1 MSCRQKGTVQ
11 DLTQISDEALQQRSQ
26 HGEYAA
32 SAELIVR
39 YTPSVL
45 YYAERYCYLGLEKED
60 LMQEGMIAL
69 LSAIRTYREDG
80 GASFRTYASRCISNG
95 LAKVAAY
102 SSGHGISP
110 GADHSA
116 GWQAGEV
123 SAPSRDEP
131 EEVVIRQEQ
140 SLDRSHR
147 MRSELSDYERPVPQ
161 LLLDGCS
168 YAQIAGRL
176 GRTVKLVDRVLGR
189 ARQAAPGAD
198 RSGLN
203 CFLFLSS

>member
-26 HGEYAA
+26 RGEYAA

-95 LAKVAAY
+95 LAKVAA
-102 SSGHGISP
+102 SQLRARNIP
-110 GADHSA
+110 LALTTPLDE
-116 GWQAGEV
+116 AGEV

-131 EEVVIRQEQ
+131 EEIVIRQEQ

-147 MRSELSDYERPVPQ
+147 MRSELSDYELACLQ

-176 GRTVKLVDRVLGR
+176 GRTVKSVDRALGR
-189 ARQAAPGAD
+189 ARQKLRRALTDPV
-198 RSGLN
+198 
-203 CFLFLSS
+203 

>member
-1 MSCRQKGTVQ
+1 MSCQQKGTVQ

-95 LAKVAAY
+95 LAKVAA
-102 SSGHGISP
+102 SQLRARNIP
-110 GADHSA
+110 LALTTPLDE
-116 GWQAGEV
+116 AGEV

-131 EEVVIRQEQ
+131 EEIVIRQEQ

-147 MRSELSDYERPVPQ
+147 MRSELSDYELACLQ

-176 GRTVKLVDRVLGR
+176 GRTVKSVDRALGR
-189 ARQAAPGAD
+189 ARQKLRRALTD
-198 RSGLN
+198 TV
-203 CFLFLSS
+203 